1 MEPVEK
7 AKEEKKRKAC
17 LTTFSLISAG
27 KKQSPEGPHVY
38 KVLSTLTHLIQTP
51 ARMPLDI

>member
-27 KKQSPEGPHVY
+27 RKQSPEGPHVY